1 MGRSISSGVQGSS
14 CRSCNTKISVLVE
27 GVGIMRRRKRESI
40 LKRAGWLWRLL
51 LPCGRRGWGW
61 ILGPSC
67 AGASAGCART
77 RAWGTGQGWPGQEAA
92 LGAGLG
98 SGGHLPAQGPPCM
111 EEFRHREVNVTA
123 ELQKTEPLT
132 RTQAGGYFFPQG
144 LTIS

>member
-1 MGRSISSGVQGSS
+1 MQHQDL
-14 CRSCNTKISVLVE
+14 C
-27 GVGIMRRRKRESI
+27 
-40 LKRAGWLWRLL
+40 
-51 LPCGRRGWGW
+51 PCGRGGDYEEKEKGVHSEKSRLALEAPAALWQER
-61 ILGPSC
+61 LGVDFGAELHWCQCWLCQDPSL
-67 AGASAGCART
+67 
-77 RAWGTGQGWPGQEAA
+77 GTGQGWPGQEAA